1 MDRIQHHFALCAAEF
16 TDEDLA
22 ATQREQLSIVAAYLR
37 ALGSGMLVSTSSDN
51 HPATIL
57 LAAADVLDR
66 CVEQY
71 APEVMRDAAVSE
83 ARRCMAVADAK
94 YQADAAVATLSTPQ
108 WWLLNILAQ
117 AAAVTVRTAKA
128 RHAFRWAA
136 RIAARKASPKS
147 KVQGLPLAVVRGG
160 GAKE

>member
-22 ATQREQLSIVAAYLR
+22 ATQREQLSIMAAYLR

-94 YQADAAVATLSTPQ
+94 YHQADTAVAALSTPQ
-108 WWLLNILAQ
+108 WWLLNVLAQ

-128 RHAFRWAA
+128 RHA
-136 RIAARKASPKS
+136 
-147 KVQGLPLAVVRGG
+147 PLAVVRGG
-160 GAKE
+160 GTSE